1 MIKLYRARSFLHR
14 RQILQEEV
22 RIRWNA
28 YRTFQPRSRAA
39 RRGRGGRRAGDPAAR
54 APRAVALR
62 QPAPGARSGGD
73 RRRPATF
80 PLHIASCQ
88 KMKGA
93 FFRLFF
99 IDLRQFLRNSDHISW
114 TYLKHTLIKISEPV
128 IISEKSEENGR
139 SSANIC
145 FIARKI

>member
-1 MIKLYRARSFLHR
+1 MNSSNGSIPRLAL
-14 RQILQEEV
+14 
-22 RIRWNA
+22 
-28 YRTFQPRSRAA
+28 TCQPRSRAA
-39 RRGRGGRRAGDPAAR
+39 LRGRGGRRAGDPAAR
-54 APRAVALR
+54 APGAVAVR
-62 QPAPGARSGGD
+62 QPAPGARCGGD

-80 PLHIASCQ
+80 PFHITSCH

-128 IISEKSEENGR
+128 IILLISETLPV
-139 SSANIC
+139 I
-145 FIARKI
+145 